1 MSATPR
7 VGETAPRPGAAPPAL
22 PEGTAVGTQLLY
34 VSLFLLLLV
43 FFIVLNAQAD
53 RHEGRTKAVLN
64 SFDNRYPTFTIH
76 PRLREGYDPVASRSG
91 TVIAAD
97 RVEGMGELF
106 TTAVAVSKVTVVT
119 PGKLIE
125 VRLPTDSLFVPNSAK
140 IRTDRFGLIDRVVD
154 SLRRPREGERLEV
167 DALLAIDDNSLSQS
181 PGPVQRAASL
191 ARALM
196 TGGAP
201 PGSVSVGIERG
212 EPGTARLLFSLRS
225 TDPMPDEGTR

>member
-1 MSATPR
+1 MFAGPR
-7 VGETAPRPGAAPPAL
+7 ANEGASRPGVGQPASQ
-22 PEGTAVGTQLLY
+22 EGTAVGTQLLY

-64 SFDNRYPTFTIH
+64 SFENRYPTFTIH
-76 PRLREGYDPVASRSG
+76 PRLREGYEPVASRSG
-91 TVIAAD
+91 SVLAAD

-125 VRLPTDSLFVPNSAK
+125 VRLPADSLFVPNSAK
-140 IRTDRFGLIDRVVD
+140 IRTDRFGLLDRVVD

-167 DALLAIDDNSLSQS
+167 DALLAIDDSTASQS

-201 PGSVSVGIERG
+201 AGSVSVGIERG
-212 EPGTARLLFSLRS
+212 APGSARLLFSLRS
-225 TDPMPDEGTR
+225 TDPMPEERGR